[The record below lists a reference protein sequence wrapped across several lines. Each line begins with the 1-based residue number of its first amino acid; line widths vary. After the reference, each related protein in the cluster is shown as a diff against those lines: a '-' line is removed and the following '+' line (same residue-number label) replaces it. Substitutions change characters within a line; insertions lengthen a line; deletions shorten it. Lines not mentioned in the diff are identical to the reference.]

1 MNSGREKDRKL
12 RRRRRRQNKLR
23 KLKTRLK
30 NTKDLDKRAFLIEKI
45 KKVSIYDPEDLPEQ

>member
-23 KLKTRLK
+23 KLKTRLR